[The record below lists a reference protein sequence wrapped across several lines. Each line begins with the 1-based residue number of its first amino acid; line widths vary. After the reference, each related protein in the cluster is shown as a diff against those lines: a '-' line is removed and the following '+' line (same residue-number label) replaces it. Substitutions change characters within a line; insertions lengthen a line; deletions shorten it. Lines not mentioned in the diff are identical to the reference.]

1 MEPRHFAHPS
11 RHYVLSRAMAGF
23 RFQLRGGFLAEKEAR
38 IFEKQNIALT
48 LLRPN
53 SLLTGK
59 NTGNLGGIREIIF

>member
-1 MEPRHFAHPS
+1 
-11 RHYVLSRAMAGF
+11 MAGF